1 MQHSTPTRI
10 ICNDGLQLVGG
21 YDEDRSNQHKIYLL
35 GHIHFTWRSN
45 IREAFLFI
53 DGKWTRYIGTP
64 NVYDHYIQNGG
75 QLWPDAV
82 MQAVFSDDLC

>member
-82 MQAVFSDDLC
+82 MQAVFSDDL